1 MELMKQRGSILNFD
15 EQISLITNKIITP
28 MANETIDFS
37 AAVSALFDTAGK
49 IAQQQLDVVSSG
61 VKAVVEV
68 AEPLAKTAIDLVGSA
83 ANTCGQLFQNVA
95 SAIAP
100 KN

>member
-1 MELMKQRGSILNFD
+1 
-15 EQISLITNKIITP
+15 

-37 AAVSALFDTAGK
+37 AAVSALVDTAGK
-49 IAQQQLDVVSSG
+49 LVQQQFDVVSGG
-61 VKAVVEV
+61 VKAVVEA

-83 ANTCGQLFQNVA
+83 SNTVGQLFQNAA